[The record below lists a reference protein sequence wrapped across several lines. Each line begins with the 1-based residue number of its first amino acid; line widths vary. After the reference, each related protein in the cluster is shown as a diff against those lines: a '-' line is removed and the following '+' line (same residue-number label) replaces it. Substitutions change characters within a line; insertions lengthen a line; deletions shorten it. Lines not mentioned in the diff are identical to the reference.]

1 MENNSTPI
9 NSYPLTDKEHVSDEA
24 LALVYSSQKSEEAI
38 AELIRRFDGM
48 MNVNVD
54 RFKDVPA
61 IDLIDLKQEATLG
74 LVKAA
79 AEFKAE
85 SGVPFF
91 GFASRCIRNKI
102 LDAVRAYLRIKNI
115 AFNEAVSITDDD
127 GSDNERI
134 PDISVIDPLHAYA
147 QKEFVDNF
155 YALAKDNLPQRQFIA
170 LTMSLN
176 DYSYKEIMEE
186 LELDNLKQ
194 VDNAIAAAKRT
205 MRKLL

>member
-24 LALVYSSQKSEEAI
+24 LAHVYSSQKSEEAI

-79 AEFKAE
+79 AEFKSE

-102 LDAVRAYLRIKNI
+102 LDAVRAHLRIKNI

-147 QKEFVDNF
+147 QKEFVDNI